1 MKNIVPPFSFT
12 FTQLA
17 NYYLNERL
25 YLLTNIVYRIRQ
37 KMYALA
43 NLFVRTAHERVTVN
57 LTIIYEVVSL
67 TTFDLRASC
76 MQPFGG

>member
-12 FTQLA
+12 FTRA